1 MILLPDEL
9 RTRLRAEARCNAEQ
23 PGHDPRSES
32 RASLRPIAKF
42 FNPLSPATWLVTE
55 LAQDGDTLFG
65 LADPGFGCPEL
76 GYFSLREIEGIR
88 LPYGLRIERDCAF
101 VSMHPLS
108 VWADMA
114 RRAGSILQAQTLL
127 ARSLMARP
135 TDELPPP

>member
-9 RTRLRAEARCNAEQ
+9 RARLRAEARASAEVL
-23 PGHDPRSES
+23 GHDPC
-32 RASLRPIAKF
+32 PIAKF
-42 FNPLSPATWLVTE
+42 FNPIGAATWLVTE
-55 LAQDGDTLFG
+55 LGQDGDSLFG
-65 LADPGFGCPEL
+65 LVDLGFGCPEL

-127 ARSLMARP
+127 ARSLTARRI
-135 TDELPPP
+135 DELPPP